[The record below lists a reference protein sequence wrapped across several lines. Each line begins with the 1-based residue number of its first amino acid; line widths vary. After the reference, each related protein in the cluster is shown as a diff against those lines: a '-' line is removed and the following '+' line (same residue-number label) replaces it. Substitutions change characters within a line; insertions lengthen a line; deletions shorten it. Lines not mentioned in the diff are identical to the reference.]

1 MPLDLVVCNA
11 AIWGPR
17 REIGSWEKQCMEAA
31 TRGLHRATE
40 LTIHQKPLVQG
51 DDASLPQDVS
61 LCEVLTDVLCN

>member
-1 MPLDLVVCNA
+1 
-11 AIWGPR
+11 
-17 REIGSWEKQCMEAA
+17 MEAA

>member
-1 MPLDLVVCNA
+1 
-11 AIWGPR
+11 
-17 REIGSWEKQCMEAA
+17 MEAA

-61 LCEVLTDVLCN
+61 LCEEQMFFAAKDT